1 MTPRPFYT
9 RSPRLAFLRELVM
22 AHADLSYSR
31 EDVKRVFGA
40 VDAHCKT
47 HFPGE
52 PRGGWV
58 SPIMLGGAG
67 LNHTPSHL
75 MFAAYAIY
83 ADLAWGQ
90 AEPVPF
96 LSGPLRP
103 GATALQFG
111 AAEAHLL
118 WDPDGVEAPLTD
130 LLLIC
135 PTRASGEWIAD
146 AFGTP
151 PLAPGVMPVGWH
163 AAAESRFTAMGGG
176 IVFLHRATGQ
186 ALDPLVDPTEA
197 EAGHFFQSPPVA
209 ERMARHR
216 ERLVDSMGVTAEIRL
231 LNSRTVLAVLEAY
244 AQAFGRVLGIPS

>member
-1 MTPRPFYT
+1 MTLRPFYT
-9 RSPRLAFLRELVM
+9 RSARLAFLRELVI
-22 AHADLSYSR
+22 AQADLSYSR

-40 VDAHCKT
+40 VDAHCQT

-90 AEPVPF
+90 APPVPY
-96 LSGPLRP
+96 LGGPLGR
-103 GATALQFG
+103 GATAVQFG
-111 AAEAHLL
+111 PGEAFRL
-118 WDPDGVEAPLTD
+118 WDPDGVGVPLTD
-130 LLLIC
+130 LLLVC

-151 PLAPGVMPVGWH
+151 PLAPGVVAVGWH
-163 AAAESRFTAMGGG
+163 AAAESRFTAMAGG
-176 IVFLHRATGQ
+176 ILLLHGASGQ
-186 ALDPLVDPTEA
+186 ALDPLVDPTPAEA
-197 EAGHFFQSPPVA
+197 ECFFQSPPVP

-216 ERLVDSMGVTAEIRL
+216 ERLAESMGVPAEIRL
-231 LNSRTVLAVLEAY
+231 RNSRTILDVLERY
-244 AQAFGRVLGIPS
+244 AEVFGRALGVKG